1 MLPSQSQHDSFA
13 WETSLDIPRSE
24 DRRRSRVKSVYE
36 WLVEKLSLRPLRQTL
51 CFYIK
56 MLPCTKPAPYR
67 DAFPSVV
74 RMNLTGPHGALNP
87 LIQPFWDE
95 PKHRLRARS
104 YHPTSVLDLNN
115 ALVSEWEL
123 IPAAGS
129 TSAGETESRRGR
141 LLELH
146 INERGVTVTLRSQT
160 APKCGSVCTL
170 SAEQWMKLYYQAII
184 CATRAVTLSWTV
196 NKRSEAPGIINSLV
210 CHPDVP
216 SLAVSSRS
224 HLSAH

>member
-13 WETSLDIPRSE
+13 WETSLDIQTSE
-24 DRRRSRVKSVYE
+24 DWRRPRVKSVYE
-36 WLVEKLSLRPLRQTL
+36 RLVEKLSLRPLRQTL
-51 CFYIK
+51 SFYIK

-67 DAFPSVV
+67 DGFPSAV

-87 LIQPFWDE
+87 PIQPFWEE
-95 PKHRLRARS
+95 PKHRLWARS

-129 TSAGETESRRGR
+129 TSAEETESRQGR

-146 INERGVTVTLRSQT
+146 NNERGVTVTLRSQT
-160 APKCGSVCTL
+160 APKYRSDCTL

-184 CATRAVTLSWTV
+184 CATRAVALSWTV
-196 NKRSEAPGIINSLV
+196 NKRSKPHGS
-210 CHPDVP
+210 
-216 SLAVSSRS
+216 
-224 HLSAH
+224 